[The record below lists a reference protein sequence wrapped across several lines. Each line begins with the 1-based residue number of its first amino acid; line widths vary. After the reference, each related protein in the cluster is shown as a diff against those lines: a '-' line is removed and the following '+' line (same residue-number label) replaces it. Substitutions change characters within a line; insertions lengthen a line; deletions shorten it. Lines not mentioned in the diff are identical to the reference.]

1 MSLFGKVR
9 YTHYVWRV
17 GASRYDGL
25 SVWPDRSTPRILSHG
40 LCRFDHLGLRL
51 VRRHTC
57 R

>member
-9 YTHYVWRV
+9 YMHYVWRV

-40 LCRFDHLGLRL
+40 LCRFDHLGLWL